1 MEKSVIDQRNHC
13 MNVGFVTNNFS
24 SGGAQ
29 KMMAFVVRSLAPCAD
44 KIFLITTQ
52 QGNIYSFPGNV
63 QQIYIGDFIKK
74 GKGFFGKINE
84 LNNIAKKTRE
94 IVVRENID
102 ILCAFGYYFTT
113 VAVKAVKST
122 KCKVIGSE
130 RRAPQMISAFNQLMS
145 KYAYKK
151 CDKVV
156 FQLQGARDFYP
167 NIPDNKTA
175 VIPNPFLPSE
185 SSFDRNPERKKIIAM
200 AAARLEQEKGFD
212 IGIKAMKKIIEKY
225 PDYKLRIYGDGDFEK
240 LYGQLIDDLKI
251 RPYIE
256 YMGLSSHIIEDI
268 HDVMVFLLPSRSEGI
283 PNILLESMAAGIP
296 CVAADCPPGGPRMLL
311 ENDKNGLL
319 VPVEN
324 VDATAD
330 AVCELIGNAELRN
343 SVAENATKVT
353 ERFKPEK
360 IEEMWRQCF
369 ITIMDGNN

>member
-1 MEKSVIDQRNHC
+1 
-13 MNVGFVTNNFS
+13 
-24 SGGAQ
+24 
-29 KMMAFVVRSLAPCAD
+29 
-44 KIFLITTQ
+44 
-52 QGNIYSFPGNV
+52 
-63 QQIYIGDFIKK
+63 
-74 GKGFFGKINE
+74 
-84 LNNIAKKTRE
+84 
-94 IVVRENID
+94 
-102 ILCAFGYYFTT
+102 
-113 VAVKAVKST
+113 
-122 KCKVIGSE
+122 
-130 RRAPQMISAFNQLMS
+130 
-145 KYAYKK
+145 
-151 CDKVV
+151 
-156 FQLQGARDFYP
+156 
-167 NIPDNKTA
+167 
-175 VIPNPFLPSE
+175 
-185 SSFDRNPERKKIIAM
+185 M

-283 PNILLESMAAGIP
+283 PNMLLESMAAGIP

-330 AVCELIGNAELRN
+330 AVCELIGNTELRN